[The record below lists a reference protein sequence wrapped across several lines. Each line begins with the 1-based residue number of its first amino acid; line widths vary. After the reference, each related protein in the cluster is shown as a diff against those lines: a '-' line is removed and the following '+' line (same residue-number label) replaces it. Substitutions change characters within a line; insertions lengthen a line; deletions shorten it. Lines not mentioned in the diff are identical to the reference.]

1 MMRNIEWYEM
11 FPFEYLNRTS
21 RKSFYKMIVQ
31 SIRISKLRLDD
42 FSGGIKQLTKYRSAW
57 LNNTCQM
64 RVIYKK

>member
-31 SIRISKLRLDD
+31 TIRISKLRLDD
-42 FSGGIKQLTKYRSAW
+42 FSGGIK
-57 LNNTCQM
+57 
-64 RVIYKK
+64 